1 MAWSVQFS
9 ADGARLLAKGS
20 RAPEIPRG
28 AVVWD
33 TETWTPVAE
42 LFTDCKQAVLSP
54 DGRSVVLLSVRGA
67 AHHSGQWKVTYGVS
81 LWRVDEKPLVAQHR
95 IPKPR
100 LFKTPEFSADSSLL
114 LVVEYR
120 GTGLF
125 VYDVE
130 SGEER
135 RRIASGKTPFRDAC
149 LLGVTGAI
157 ATSDEEGSI
166 WIWPAQGKGIRRIFE
181 VLDGKPF
188 LLDASPD
195 GSTLLARRSNA
206 LQVFD
211 VSSGKQLWASDRAP
225 GGSVRSARPSPDGA
239 RAMVNYWNEEP
250 CVVNDARSGRVLS
263 IHQSPRLRSVIRP
276 HPERNELWVGLSDGT
291 LRRIDAAS
299 GRALDSWHH
308 GDAPITGMCF
318 IADGERLAFIDRDG
332 LLRVIDTR
340 SGELTARIPGAGRR
354 YGGSNGYDCELS
366 PDGSILLVDEPRG
379 PLHLYRTSDWTL
391 QCSIHAEPYD
401 RERSWR
407 ADGGLL
413 AVSVDRGLVRLFDT
427 QSGEPL
433 ELELRVEYGWTP
445 TIGFEPRG
453 NRLWIADN
461 DSTLHVFDTESGGEV
476 QTLSQTDIAISEILV
491 CAILFRD
498 DGELAVTSSQD
509 VGVIAGWHPESGRRL
524 WDYHYWGGT
533 PAAVRCALGR
543 SGDRVYV
550 FEQGDHTP
558 RIVDA
563 EDGSTLLDL
572 AERGIEELLPLPDER
587 LVAAVGPEGLEVI
600 ETGEGRCR
608 WRRMEIEGGD

>member
-1 MAWSVQFS
+1 
-9 ADGARLLAKGS
+9 
-20 RAPEIPRG
+20 
-28 AVVWD
+28 
-33 TETWTPVAE
+33 
-42 LFTDCKQAVLSP
+42 
-54 DGRSVVLLSVRGA
+54 
-67 AHHSGQWKVTYGVS
+67 
-81 LWRVDEKPLVAQHR
+81 
-95 IPKPR
+95 
-100 LFKTPEFSADSSLL
+100 
-114 LVVEYR
+114 
-120 GTGLF
+120 
-125 VYDVE
+125 
-130 SGEER
+130 
-135 RRIASGKTPFRDAC
+135 
-149 LLGVTGAI
+149 
-157 ATSDEEGSI
+157 
-166 WIWPAQGKGIRRIFE
+166 
-181 VLDGKPF
+181 
-188 LLDASPD
+188 
-195 GSTLLARRSNA
+195 
-206 LQVFD
+206 
-211 VSSGKQLWASDRAP
+211 
-225 GGSVRSARPSPDGA
+225 
-239 RAMVNYWNEEP
+239 MVNYWNEEP
-250 CVVNDARSGRVLS
+250 CVVHDARSGRVLS